1 MSDATPT
8 RSALLELKQER
19 QAMQE
24 GHVFLDEKC
33 LLLAGEMLRQ
43 LARHDELRR
52 ALVRA
57 HEAAAAALRA
67 AIARHGVEGVEVH
80 PAADLEGAELRT
92 REWSLMG
99 VRLQDAQW
107 QGVPGAPS
115 AAVNPSPEATACRDA
130 YLEVV
135 RQAAPLAAVTGNL
148 ERLHA
153 EYRRA
158 SRRARAL
165 QDVLLPELDRAVRE
179 IDARLEELEQE
190 DALQMR
196 RGVDASKAAM
206 ERAPHRARAGP
217 DHSALA

>member
-1 MSDATPT
+1 
-8 RSALLELKQER
+8 
-19 QAMQE
+19 MQE

-33 LLLAGEMLRQ
+33 LLLAGEILRQ

-52 ALVRA
+52 ALLHA
-57 HEAAAAALRA
+57 HEAAALALRA
-67 AIARHGVEGVEVH
+67 AIARHGVEGVQVH
-80 PAADLEGAELRT
+80 PAADLDGAELRT

-107 QGVPGAPS
+107 QGVPGAPY
-115 AAVNPSPEATACRDA
+115 AAVNPSPEATGCRDA

-135 RQAAPLAAVTGNL
+135 RQAVPLAAVTGNL

-158 SRRARAL
+158 ARRARAL

-196 RGVDASKAAM
+196 RGVDASKAAIDGS
-206 ERAPHRARAGP
+206 RPADASPRSR
-217 DHSALA
+217 LA